1 MFSKQEF
8 SSLERVNTKL
18 LMTILLGISVFLLF
32 FILSINTKTNDSLSN
47 LSLQPQKN
55 QTPKSIP
62 IATTGLDNN
71 LDNAEVDGIVAQA
84 LTFRNML
91 TSSQQSELQLTYSSS
106 LAGKWSNLPCGSTCR
121 NGIQFGDLSD
131 TELAAAQTLIAMAL
145 NDEASLNGYEEFEQI
160 RIAEDYLNEAGGGSN
175 YTSDLRWIAF
185 LNEPS
190 ESGAWMLQFGG
201 HHYAANIAYNG
212 ESVIGATPFFVA
224 LEPTTFTYNG
234 TYYEPMEDEKEA
246 FQNMLASLSSSE
258 FSTAKLSTSFSDVL
272 MAPGESNGNTNSFP
286 TTKQGLQ
293 CSNLT
298 TTQKGLVV
306 AAMANYVNDMD
317 DQTAASVLAKYTDE
331 LDDTYIAFTGNATVG
346 SASTFLSSNTNY
358 VRIDGPSVWI
368 EFACQNGV
376 VISDQIHYHSVWR
389 DHDSDYGVDLT
400 GSAID
405 KYVSTGINNS
415 YSESVINIFPNP
427 ASDVL
432 SINFGKNL
440 SDAKITIVD
449 LSGKL
454 MRVYSNIDGESTE
467 LNITTLPTGNYIVS
481 IDSDDLFVSR
491 KFIKQ

>member
-1 MFSKQEF
+1 MKNIYNYTKEEQVKSKF
-8 SSLERVNTKL
+8 LISALLTVSLV
-18 LMTILLGISVFLLF
+18 ILF
-32 FILSINTKTNDSLSN
+32 FMTFINIKSKDYITEMSSFLNN
-47 LSLQPQKN
+47 N
-55 QTPKSIP
+55 QTPKAIP
-62 IATTGLDNN
+62 IITTERNN
-71 LDNAEVDGIVAQA
+71 NSENLAVDGIVEQA
-84 LTFRNML
+84 LSFRNML
-91 TSSQQSELQLTYSSS
+91 TSSQQSELQLTYSST

-131 TELAAAQTLIAMAL
+131 DELAAAQALIAMAL
-145 NDEASLNGYEEFEQI
+145 NSEASLNGYEEFEQI

-185 LNEPS
+185 LDEPS
-190 ESGAWMLQFGG
+190 SSGAWMLQFGG

-258 FSTAKLSTSFSDVL
+258 YSTAKLSSTFSDVL
-272 MAPGESNGNTNSFP
+272 MAPGESNGNDNTFP
-286 TTKQGLQ
+286 TTKEGLL

-298 TTQKGLVV
+298 TTQKNLVI
-306 AAMANYVNDMD
+306 AAMSNYVNDMD
-317 DQTAASVLAKYTDE
+317 SATAESVLAKYTDE
-331 LDDTYIAFTGNATVG
+331 IDETYIAFTGSATVG
-346 SASTFLSSNTNY
+346 DASTFLNSNTNY

-405 KYVSTGINNS
+405 EYVSTGINNS
-415 YSESVINIFPNP
+415 YIEDNINVYPNP
-427 ASDVL
+427 ANDVL
-432 SINFGKNL
+432 SINFGQYFPDVNISIL
-440 SDAKITIVD
+440 D
-449 LSGKL
+449 LSGKI
-454 MRVYSNIDGESTE
+454 MNVYSNVSGQTTE
-467 LNITTLPTGNYIVS
+467 LNISTLPKGNYIIS
-481 IDSDDLFVSR
+481 IHADDLFVS
-491 KFIKQ
+491 KKLIKQ